1 MFSDS
6 NTAKGEMYLQ
16 LHVDDG
22 LKQILPYL
30 VNWIQNE
37 VSVGVICHLG
47 STDSENEAGC
57 MLSYLEYLMHVTHSL
72 VLNRH
77 LNTVLYVVA
86 LPLSHT
92 ASPAPSMHSFLLCRE
107 DAE

>member
-1 MFSDS
+1 M
-6 NTAKGEMYLQ
+6 Q
-16 LHVDDG
+16 LI
-22 LKQILPYL
+22 LKTKP
-30 VNWIQNE
+30 E
-37 VSVGVICHLG
+37 G
-47 STDSENEAGC
+47 

-92 ASPAPSMHSFLLCRE
+92 APPAPSVHSLLLCGE
-107 DAE
+107 DAEQLARGGPLASARPVGDHPLGRESEVRERSDGES

>member
-1 MFSDS
+1 
-6 NTAKGEMYLQ
+6 
-16 LHVDDG
+16 
-22 LKQILPYL
+22 
-30 VNWIQNE
+30 
-37 VSVGVICHLG
+37 
-47 STDSENEAGC
+47 

-107 DAE
+107 DAEQLARGGPLAPARPVGDHPLGRESEVREWRNGDS